1 MLRNMLIA
9 FLVALVS
16 VGGQNL
22 NAEDSKLVKGAVFS
36 DRSAVSVGDTI
47 RVGIKLQI
55 EPGWHI
61 YWKVSGDAGL
71 PTEIDWNL
79 PTGFKVGAA
88 KWPLPKKFTEQES
101 LVVYGYEDEVI
112 IICDVLA
119 DAPDTEASAFDIK
132 VLVNWLICKE
142 VCIPGEGFYQL
153 TLPAGVGVPQNS
165 DIFENDLYEWISESA
180 DKIDL
185 TSELISI
192 APSFQAIV
200 PYDSESGRNWVDF
213 FPLESAVGGVKTK
226 PGRGGGLLIEWASI
240 SGKLDQQL
248 SGILVYGME
257 EGKRGGVEATLLF
270 DDSGVT
276 SDNDV
281 FGYGLWMLLLMAF
294 GGGLILNLMPCVLP
308 VVAIKALSVTKHL
321 GGNEF
326 RIRLLGLSFSVGI
339 VFSFL
344 GLASMLIILRSM
356 GQGLGWGFQFQ
367 YPSFIVGISVLIFIL
382 ALSQLGI
389 FTFRIPSISRS
400 PKEEEFIGSFL
411 NGILATILSTPCT
424 APLLGTAIGFA
435 FTQTAIIAITLFFF
449 IGLGMASPHILLA
462 FNPGFYKFLPAPG
475 VWMDRFKQIMAFLL
489 LATVIWLLWVLGRQ
503 VGVDG
508 ISAMLCF
515 FLCLSVCCWLFGL
528 PSGLRSTKNRCV
540 IWLISFLIVVFGY
553 VVFLKPIFHM
563 EPEGVGDKFG
573 EGDGSWIAFSKEEL
587 YTRVSKGEMDFV
599 DFTADWCLTCKV
611 NEQMVLSR
619 PNVMS
624 LFESHNVAL
633 MRADWTN
640 RNEIITQMLD
650 SLGRSGVPAYVLFP
664 GGEFDSPI
672 LLPEIL
678 TVGSIEEGLIR
689 AERISKF

>member
-1 MLRNMLIA
+1 MLIA

-16 VGGQNL
+16 VFSGGQNL
-22 NAEDSKLVKGAVFS
+22 NADDSKLVKGAVFS

-47 RVGIKLQI
+47 RVGVNLQI

-79 PTGFKVGAA
+79 PTGFKVGVD

-101 LVVYGYEDEVI
+101 LVVYGYDDEVI
-112 IICDVLA
+112 IIRDVIA
-119 DAPDTEASAFDIK
+119 DAPDTEASAFDIEL
-132 VLVNWLICKE
+132 VVNWLVCKE
-142 VCIPGEGFYQL
+142 VCIPGEGSYQL
-153 TLPAGVGVPQNS
+153 SLPAGVGVPQNS
-165 DIFENDLYEWISESA
+165 DIFENDFYEWISGSP

-200 PYDSESGRNWVDF
+200 PYDSKLGRDWVDF
-213 FPLESAVGGVKTK
+213 FPLESEVGGVKTK
-226 PGRGGGLLIEWASI
+226 PGSGGGLLIEWASI
-240 SGKLDQQL
+240 SDKSDPQL
-248 SGILVYGME
+248 SGILVYEME
-257 EGKRGGVEATLLF
+257 MGKRGGVKATLLF
-270 DDSGVT
+270 DDSGIT

-281 FGYGLWMLLLMAF
+281 FGDGLWTLLLMAF

-326 RIRLLGLSFSVGI
+326 RIRLLGLAFSVGI

-344 GLASMLIILRSM
+344 VLASLLIILRSM
-356 GQGLGWGFQFQ
+356 GQELGWGFQFQ

-382 ALSQLGI
+382 ALSQLGV
-389 FTFRIPSISRS
+389 FTFRIPSINRF

-411 NGILATILSTPCT
+411 NGFLATILSTPCT

-435 FTQTAIIAITLFFF
+435 FTQTTIIAITLFFF

-462 FNPGFYKFLPAPG
+462 LNPGFYKFFPAPG
-475 VWMDRFKQIMAFLL
+475 AWMDRFKQMMAFLL

-528 PSGLRSTKNRCV
+528 PSGLRSTKNRRV
-540 IWLISFLIVVFGY
+540 IWFFSFLIAVFGY
-553 VVFLKPIFHM
+553 VAFLKPIFHM
-563 EPEGVGDKFG
+563 EPEGVGYKFG
-573 EGDGSWIAFSKEEL
+573 EENGPWIAFSKEEL
-587 YTRVSKGEMDFV
+587 YTRVSKGEMVFV
-599 DFTADWCLTCKV
+599 DFTADWCLTCKI
-611 NEQMVLSR
+611 NQQTVLGR

-624 LFESHNVAL
+624 LFASHNVAL

-640 RNEIITQMLD
+640 RNEIITQMLY

-664 GGEFDSPI
+664 GGEIDSPI